1 MEEGKQVDERSW
13 INSGEWVLFD
23 QEIKDVEINYGG
35 YVINTLQ
42 KVQIR
47 KITSLCQSVK
57 LLIKKKSYLKKKPF
71 GVN

>member
-13 INSGEWVLFD
+13 INSGEWVPFD

-47 KITSLCQSVK
+47 KITSLC
-57 LLIKKKSYLKKKPF
+57 LL
-71 GVN
+71 VR

>member
-13 INSGEWVLFD
+13 INSGEWVPFD
-23 QEIKDVEINYGG
+23 QEIKGVEINYGG

-47 KITSLCQSVK
+47 KIISLCQSVK
-57 LLIKKKSYLKKKPF
+57 LLKKKKSYLKKKPC
-71 GVN
+71 GRN